1 MASVKDMGVVCVA
14 MLVRLR
20 LRLRLRNSHE
30 WKEKV

>member
-20 LRLRLRNSHE
+20 LRLRNSHE